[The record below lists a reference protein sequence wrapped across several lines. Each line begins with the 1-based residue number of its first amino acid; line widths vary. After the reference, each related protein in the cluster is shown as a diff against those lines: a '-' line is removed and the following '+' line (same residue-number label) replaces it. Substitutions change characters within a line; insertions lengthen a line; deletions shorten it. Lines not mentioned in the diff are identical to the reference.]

1 MPIEFTAQH
10 SSECIFSEWKLS
22 SGREKVVAAIAY
34 LYLQQE
40 KNAQRV
46 IDDLDTVTVQPK
58 GKIVAN
64 IEKKLTAAK
73 IEDVARLLDPDP
85 EVRKTAQNKI
95 DSDTWARD
103 GLLFQHISWIAV
115 RVQMPGAH
123 MTPPHVRQSDKGFDG
138 FIIDIDPANNTLR
151 RLVLCEDKA
160 SHKPR
165 NLITQ
170 SVWAEIRDI
179 VGGGRDD
186 QIIAGITNLV
196 RAIPE
201 IDEEEFINEIFWGD
215 EREFRVSVA
224 TGEDIRKNG
233 LFSHLM
239 EGFEEAA
246 GGEHSSRVG
255 AVLAFPEVRSGLQS
269 LADDVIQKVKEIAHV

>member
-1 MPIEFTAQH
+1 MPIKFNLQL
-10 SSECIFSEWKLS
+10 SPECIFSEWDLL
-22 SGREKVVAAIAY
+22 SGRQKVVTAIAY

-64 IEKKLTAAK
+64 IVRKLTAAK
-73 IEDVARLLDPDP
+73 GEDVARLMDPDP
-85 EVRKTAQNKI
+85 KVRKSAQNKI
-95 DSDTWARD
+95 NSDTWARD

-115 RVQMPGAH
+115 RLQMPGAH

-138 FIIDIDPANNTLR
+138 FIVDIDPTDNTLT

-160 SHKPR
+160 SHDPR

-186 QIIAGITNLV
+186 QITAGIINLV
-196 RAIPE
+196 RALPE
-201 IDEEEFINEIFWGD
+201 IDEEEFINDIFWGD
-215 EREFRVSVA
+215 DREFRVSVA
-224 TGEDIRKNG
+224 TGEDIRKDG
-233 LFSHLM
+233 FFGHLM
-239 EGFEEAA
+239 EGFEKAA
-246 GGEHSSRVG
+246 GGKHESRVG

-269 LADDVIQKVKEIAHV
+269 LADEVLQKVEEIANV